1 MQRSAA
7 QDNLSVDGRS
17 SPVAS
22 RSDTAV
28 GLHRFLDAIRQSSDT
43 GRELEVRS

>member
-7 QDNLSVDGRS
+7 QDNLSVDARS
-17 SPVAS
+17 SPVVL

-43 GRELEVRS
+43 GGELEVRS